1 MATTFSKNRNRFASF
16 GTISNLPSEI
26 IDSLWII
33 IDLDLKGTVALQE
46 LITFNLTNNHG
57 KLTVHFSQDDASI
70 EMGIDL
76 PFKYSENFPNTIYA
90 FDDGNNQTLLLPEE
104 INQHK

>member
-33 IDLDLKGTVALQE
+33 IDLDLKGTVNLQE
-46 LITFNLTNNHG
+46 LLTFNLTNNHG
-57 KLTVHFSQDDASI
+57 KLTIHFSQDDGSV

-76 PFKYSENFPNTIYA
+76 PFKYSKNFPMTIYA

-104 INQHK
+104 IDKHK